1 MAKLSGGEVIV
12 QSLIREG
19 VEVIFGL
26 PGVQMYGLVSALREH
41 PEIKMIVPRHEQA
54 TTYMADGYARAS
66 GKVGVATVVPGPG
79 LYNAAAGMSTAF
91 STHSPVLMIAGQIPR
106 ATIGLDLGG
115 LHEVNEQLDIVRPV
129 TKYSKRVLRPNEIPG
144 AISEAF
150 DAMKNGHPRPTHIE
164 MPPETLVEKDD
175 VEIGEGTPLIRI
187 PASDSSISEAAEL
200 IIGAKNPII
209 YAGTGVIRSE
219 AEAELQLFTEKTNI
233 PVITSA
239 SSKGVI
245 SDSHPHSLGAG
256 LRGSGEL
263 KDLMEAAD
271 VVIAV
276 GTRFALRNPSGQS
289 AKLVQIDVD
298 EAEIGKHHKDV
309 LPVVGDA
316 KATLAKLISEIE
328 SRGGTGNQSPSDKV
342 SNIREIL
349 DSGAESLEPQNSI
362 LNSLREGVP
371 TDGTMVFDMT
381 QMGYYSK
388 AFWKT
393 YESRTYI
400 DSGYSGNLGF
410 AYATAL
416 GAKVAKPES
425 AVVAVCGDGGFMY
438 NVQELSTAVK
448 YGINVVAVV
457 FNDGHYGNVRRDLE
471 HDWSGDYETDFVN
484 PDFVKMAESFGALG
498 IKVDDPTKVGDAVE
512 RALASGRPAIID
524 VTMYD
529 TNELPF
535 PYEGSAPWR
544 VPQEGLL
551 DK

>member
-41 PEIKMIVPRHEQA
+41 PEIRMIVPRHEQA

-298 EAEIGKHHKDV
+298 ETEIGKHHKDV

-416 GAKVAKPES
+416 GAKVAKPEN

-498 IKVDDPTKVGDAVE
+498 IKVEDPTKVGDAVRQAIEAE
-512 RALASGRPAIID
+512 RPTIID

-529 TNELPF
+529 TNSLPF

-544 VPQEGLL
+544 VPQDGLL
-551 DK
+551 EK